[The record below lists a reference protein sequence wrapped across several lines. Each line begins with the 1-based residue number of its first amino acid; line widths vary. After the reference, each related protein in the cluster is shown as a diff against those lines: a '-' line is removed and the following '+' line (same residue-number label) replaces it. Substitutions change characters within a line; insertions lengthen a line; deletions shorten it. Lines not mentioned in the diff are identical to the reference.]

1 MIEQFQRFYSL
12 LNSTEQEKI
21 NKAKVAIVGLG
32 GVGSVAALTLARC
45 GIKNFV
51 ICDFDTVQLSNIN
64 RQLIASFN
72 TLDKY
77 KTDVC
82 YDFIKEINPNA
93 NIIKLTQKY
102 NDESELF
109 SQDFTYLID
118 AIDDVYSKFNL
129 ICKAIETNK
138 IFISSMGTAKKMDI
152 TKLKI
157 TDIDKTSYDPLAR
170 KIRKMLKENNI
181 TTKFKTVSSTEE
193 IISSEVLGSYM
204 PVTATAG
211 MMLADYIIKQIIK

>member
-77 KTDVC
+77 KTDAC
-82 YDFIKEINPNA
+82 YDLIKEINPNA

-102 NDESELF
+102 NESELF

-118 AIDDVYSKFNL
+118 AIDDVNSKFHL

-193 IISSEVLGSYM
+193 IIASEVLGSYM